1 MPSTSH
7 VTSEFSDSSRSVKD
21 SRFQHGKACTTKHHA
36 LDHFEPVHIPLDLPA
51 APLIDHR
58 GSDRRFILHQA
69 NGKTLQFLQSALLSR
84 ELPLIEPVRL
94 LADQQRLKL
103 LHQFK
108 AGTDF
113 GTQSLKLAHIFLL
126 IRFQLFWLQQPPY
139 GLARGWRIE
148 ITQRLKPLI
157 ADGKLVFP

>member
-51 APLIDHR
+51 APVIEHR
-58 GSDRRFILHQA
+58 GSDCRFILHQA

-84 ELPLIEPVRL
+84 EPPLIEPVRL
-94 LADQQRLKL
+94 LAYQERLKL
-103 LHQFK
+103 LHQFQT
-108 AGTDF
+108 GTDF
-113 GTQSLKLAHIFLL
+113 RTQSLKLTHIISVYQTCVGRRQKEPYCVRLL
-126 IRFQLFWLQQPPY
+126 
-139 GLARGWRIE
+139 
-148 ITQRLKPLI
+148 T
-157 ADGKLVFP
+157 DV